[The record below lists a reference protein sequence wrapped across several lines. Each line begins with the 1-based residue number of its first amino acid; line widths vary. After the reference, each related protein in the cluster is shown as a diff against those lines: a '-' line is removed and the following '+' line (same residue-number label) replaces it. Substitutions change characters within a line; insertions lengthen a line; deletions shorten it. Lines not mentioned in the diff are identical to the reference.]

1 MAPMDSAR
9 PEPPAVRERAQ
20 ALGEGV
26 LAAVRRILEGPDGPL
41 ALAIVLAL
49 AALLQLALFTAG
61 DGDLTGSMVVNL
73 LATLPIAL
81 MRRRRLLVAAW
92 VVTLATCLALVD
104 VMTSLTLAA
113 LVAQLT
119 IAYVVATRRRRRASA
134 LLTLALLVAVI
145 SVQPTGNARITAVLV
160 LVLVVAA
167 QALGDARRQGRQAIA
182 ERDETRR
189 AMADTLRGQA
199 AMEER
204 ARIARELHDVVA
216 HHVSMVAV
224 QAETARLTT
233 PGMPP
238 QGQERLAAI
247 GDTARDAL
255 TEMRRLLGV
264 LRSDAP
270 GDAERSPQPGLD
282 RLAELLDD
290 ARNAG
295 TSVRLVVHGRVAT
308 LPPGI
313 DLTAY
318 RIVQE
323 ALTNARRHAPGA
335 AVEVEVAF
343 GDDVLQVR
351 VRDDGVGGNDI
362 SGVGGSVVEGH
373 GLLGMRERAA
383 MVGGTLRAGAAS
395 GGGFAV
401 EADLPIGEAAT

>member
-1 MAPMDSAR
+1 MDSAR
-9 PEPPAVRERAQ
+9 PEPPVVRERAQ
-20 ALGEGV
+20 ALGESA
-26 LAAVRRILEGPDGPL
+26 LAAGQRILDGPDGPL

-49 AALLQLALFTAG
+49 AALLQLTLFTAG
-61 DGDLTGSMVVNL
+61 DGELAGSMVINL

-81 MRRRRLLVAAW
+81 MRWRRLLVAAW
-92 VVTLATCLALVD
+92 VVTLATCFALVD

-119 IAYVVATRRRRRASA
+119 IAYVVATRHRRRASA

-145 SVQPTGNARITAVLV
+145 SVQPGDNARVTAVLV

-270 GDAERSPQPGLD
+270 GDAERAPQPGLD

-295 TSVRLVVHGRVAT
+295 TSVRLVVHGHVVA

-351 VRDDGVGGNDI
+351 VRDEGP
-362 SGVGGSVVEGH
+362 GSADSDPDGH

-383 MVGGTLRAGAAS
+383 MVGGTLRAGSAP
-395 GGGFAV
+395 GGGFVV

>member
-1 MAPMDSAR
+1 
-9 PEPPAVRERAQ
+9 
-20 ALGEGV
+20 
-26 LAAVRRILEGPDGPL
+26 
-41 ALAIVLAL
+41 
-49 AALLQLALFTAG
+49 
-61 DGDLTGSMVVNL
+61 
-73 LATLPIAL
+73 
-81 MRRRRLLVAAW
+81 
-92 VVTLATCLALVD
+92 
-104 VMTSLTLAA
+104 
-113 LVAQLT
+113 
-119 IAYVVATRRRRRASA
+119 
-134 LLTLALLVAVI
+134 
-145 SVQPTGNARITAVLV
+145 
-160 LVLVVAA
+160 VLVVAA

-270 GDAERSPQPGLD
+270 GDAERAPQPGLD
-282 RLAELLDD
+282 RLAALLDD

-295 TSVRLVVHGRVAT
+295 TSVRLVVHGRVAA

-351 VRDDGVGGNDI
+351 VRDDGVGGDDV

-383 MVGGTLRAGAAS
+383 MVGGTLRAGAAP

>member
-1 MAPMDSAR
+1 MDSAH
-9 PEPPAVRERAQ
+9 PEPPVVRERAQ
-20 ALGEGV
+20 ALGESA
-26 LAAVRRILEGPDGPL
+26 LAAGQRILDGPDGPL

-49 AALLQLALFTAG
+49 AALLQLTLFAAG
-61 DGDLTGSMVVNL
+61 DVDLAGSMVINL

-81 MRRRRLLVAAW
+81 MRWRRLLVAAW

-145 SVQPTGNARITAVLV
+145 SVQPGDNARVTAVLV

-270 GDAERSPQPGLD
+270 GDAERAPQPGLD
-282 RLAELLDD
+282 RLAALLDD

-295 TSVRLVVHGRVAT
+295 TSVRLVVHGRVAA

-351 VRDDGVGGNDI
+351 VRDDGVGGDDV
-362 SGVGGSVVEGH
+362 SGVGGSIVKGH

-383 MVGGTLRAGAAS
+383 MVGGTLRAGAAP

>member
-1 MAPMDSAR
+1 
-9 PEPPAVRERAQ
+9 
-20 ALGEGV
+20 
-26 LAAVRRILEGPDGPL
+26 
-41 ALAIVLAL
+41 VLAL
-49 AALLQLALFTAG
+49 AALMQLALFTAG
-61 DGDLTGSMVVNL
+61 DADLAGSMIINL
-73 LATLPIAL
+73 LATLPIVL
-81 MRRRRLLVAAW
+81 VRRWLLVTAW
-92 VVTLATCLALVD
+92 IVTLATCFAILNPV
-104 VMTSLTLAA
+104 TSLTVAA

-119 IAYVVATRRRRRASA
+119 VAYLVATRRRRRASA
-134 LLTLALLVAVI
+134 LLSLAFLFVLVSA
-145 SVQPTGNARITAVLV
+145 PPADGARVTAVLV

-167 QALGDARRQGRQAIA
+167 QALGDARQQRRHAIA

-238 QGQERLAAI
+238 EGQARLAAI

-255 TEMRRLLGV
+255 TEMRRLLGL
-264 LRSDAP
+264 LRSDAADGP
-270 GDAERSPQPGLD
+270 ERAPQPGLD
-282 RLAELLDD
+282 RLAALLDD

-295 TSVRLVVHGRVAT
+295 TTVRLVVRGHVIA

-323 ALTNARRHAPGA
+323 ALTNARRHAPSA
-335 AVEVEVAF
+335 AVEVELAF
-343 GDDVLQVR
+343 GEDVLHVR
-351 VRDDGVGGNDI
+351 VRDDGVGG
-362 SGVGGSVVEGH
+362 SVVTDPDGH

-383 MVGGTLRAGAAS
+383 MVGGALRAGAAP

>member
-1 MAPMDSAR
+1 MDSAR
-9 PEPPAVRERAQ
+9 PEPPVVRERAQ
-20 ALGEGV
+20 ALGESA
-26 LAAVRRILEGPDGPL
+26 LAAGQRILDGPDGPL

-49 AALLQLALFTAG
+49 AALLQLTLFTAG
-61 DGDLTGSMVVNL
+61 DGELAGSMVINL

-81 MRRRRLLVAAW
+81 MRWRRLLVAAW
-92 VVTLATCLALVD
+92 VVTLATCFALVD

-145 SVQPTGNARITAVLV
+145 SVQPGDNARVTAVLV

-270 GDAERSPQPGLD
+270 GDAERAPQPGLD

-295 TSVRLVVHGRVAT
+295 TSVRLVVHGHVVA

-351 VRDDGVGGNDI
+351 VRDEGP
-362 SGVGGSVVEGH
+362 GSADSDPDGH

-383 MVGGTLRAGAAS
+383 MVGGTLRAGSAT
-395 GGGFAV
+395 GGGFVV

>member
-1 MAPMDSAR
+1 MDSAR
-9 PEPPAVRERAQ
+9 PEPPVVRERAQ
-20 ALGEGV
+20 ALGESA
-26 LAAVRRILEGPDGPL
+26 LAAGQRILDGPDGPL

-49 AALLQLALFTAG
+49 AALLQLTLFTAG
-61 DGDLTGSMVVNL
+61 DGELAGSMVINL

-81 MRRRRLLVAAW
+81 MRWRRLLVAAW
-92 VVTLATCLALVD
+92 VVTLATCFALVD

-145 SVQPTGNARITAVLV
+145 SVQPGDNARVTAVLV

-189 AMADTLRGQA
+189 AMADTLRGHA

-270 GDAERSPQPGLD
+270 GDAERAPQPGLD

-295 TSVRLVVHGRVAT
+295 TSARLVVHGRVAA

-351 VRDDGVGGNDI
+351 VRDDGPGPA
-362 SGVGGSVVEGH
+362 GVDGSVVDGH
-373 GLLGMRERAA
+373 GLLGMRERVA
-383 MVGGTLRAGAAS
+383 MVGGTLRAGGAGA
-395 GGGFAV
+395 GGFAV
-401 EADLPIGEAAT
+401 EADLPIGEAPA

>member
-1 MAPMDSAR
+1 MDSAR
-9 PEPPAVRERAQ
+9 PEPPVVRERAQ
-20 ALGEGV
+20 ALGESA
-26 LAAVRRILEGPDGPL
+26 LAAGQRILDGPDGPL

-49 AALLQLALFTAG
+49 AALLQLTLFTAG
-61 DGDLTGSMVVNL
+61 DGELAGSMVINL

-81 MRRRRLLVAAW
+81 MRWRRLLVAAW
-92 VVTLATCLALVD
+92 VVTLATCFALVD

-134 LLTLALLVAVI
+134 LLTLALLVGVI
-145 SVQPTGNARITAVLV
+145 SVPPGDNARVTAVLV

-189 AMADTLRGQA
+189 AMADTLRGHA

-270 GDAERSPQPGLD
+270 GDAERAPQPGLD

-295 TSVRLVVHGRVAT
+295 TSVRLVVHGHVVV

-351 VRDDGVGGNDI
+351 VRDEGP
-362 SGVGGSVVEGH
+362 GSADADPDGH

-383 MVGGTLRAGAAS
+383 MVGGTLRAGTAP
-395 GGGFAV
+395 GGGFVV

>member
-1 MAPMDSAR
+1 MASMDSVR

-20 ALGEGV
+20 ALGARA
-26 LAAVRRILEGPDGPL
+26 LAAGRRIMEGPDGPL
-41 ALAIVLAL
+41 TLAIALAL
-49 AALLQLALFTAG
+49 AALLQVVLFTDDNAG
-61 DGDLTGSMVVNL
+61 RTGSMVVNL
-73 LATLPIAL
+73 LVTLPVAL
-81 MRRRRLLVAAW
+81 TRRRLLPAAW
-92 VVTLATCLALVD
+92 VVTLATCWAIADPVA
-104 VMTSLTLAA
+104 SLTLAA
-113 LVAQLT
+113 VVAQVTVAYLVAT
-119 IAYVVATRRRRRASA
+119 HRRRRASA
-134 LLTLALLVAVI
+134 LLGLALLFVAVAAP
-145 SVQPTGNARITAVLV
+145 SQDNARVTAVLV

-167 QALGDARRQGRQAIA
+167 QVFGDARRQGRQAIA
-182 ERDETRR
+182 ERDATRR
-189 AMADTLRGQA
+189 AMADTMRDQA

-238 QGQERLAAI
+238 EGQARLAAI

-270 GDAERSPQPGLD
+270 GDAERAPQPGLD
-282 RLAELLDD
+282 RLDELLDD
-290 ARNAG
+290 ARTAG
-295 TSVRLVVHGRVAT
+295 TSVHLLVQGHVVA

-323 ALTNARRHAPGA
+323 ALTNARRHAPRA
-335 AVEVEVAF
+335 AVEVELAF
-343 GDDVLQVR
+343 GEGVLHVR
-351 VRDDGVGGNDI
+351 VRDDGVGASVI
-362 SGVGGSVVEGH
+362 AGVGGSVIDGH

-383 MVGGTLRAGAAS
+383 MVGGVLRAGAAP
-395 GGGFAV
+395 GGGFVV
-401 EADLPIGEAAT
+401 EADLPIGEAPT

>member
-9 PEPPAVRERAQ
+9 PEPPAVRERTQ
-20 ALGEGV
+20 ALGERV
-26 LAAVRRILEGPDGPL
+26 LAAVRRILDGPDGPL

-49 AALLQLALFTAG
+49 AALLQLALFSAG
-61 DGDLTGSMVVNL
+61 DGDLAGSMVANL

-92 VVTLATCLALVD
+92 VVTLATFLALVD

-238 QGQERLAAI
+238 RGQERLAAI

-270 GDAERSPQPGLD
+270 GDAERAPQPGLD

-295 TSVRLVVHGRVAT
+295 TSVRLVVHGRVAA

-343 GDDVLQVR
+343 GDDVLHVR
-351 VRDDGVGGNDI
+351 VRDDGVGGDDI
-362 SGVGGSVVEGH
+362 SGPGGSVVEGH

-401 EADLPIGEAAT
+401 EADLPIGQAAR

>member
-1 MAPMDSAR
+1 MDSAR
-9 PEPPAVRERAQ
+9 PEPPVVRERAQ
-20 ALGEGV
+20 ALGESA
-26 LAAVRRILEGPDGPL
+26 LAAGQRILDGPDGPL

-49 AALLQLALFTAG
+49 AALLQLTLFTAG
-61 DGDLTGSMVVNL
+61 DGELAGSMVINL

-81 MRRRRLLVAAW
+81 MRWRRLLVAAW
-92 VVTLATCLALVD
+92 VVTLATCFALVD

-134 LLTLALLVAVI
+134 LMTLALLVAVI
-145 SVQPTGNARITAVLV
+145 SVQPGDNARVTAVLV

-270 GDAERSPQPGLD
+270 GDAERAPQPGLD

-295 TSVRLVVHGRVAT
+295 TSVRLVVHGHVVA

-351 VRDDGVGGNDI
+351 VRDEGP
-362 SGVGGSVVEGH
+362 GSADSDPDGH

-383 MVGGTLRAGAAS
+383 MVGGTLRAGSAT
-395 GGGFAV
+395 GGGFVV

>member
-9 PEPPAVRERAQ
+9 PEPPVVRERAH
-20 ALGEGV
+20 ALGESA
-26 LAAVRRILEGPDGPL
+26 LAAGQRILDGPDGPL

-49 AALLQLALFTAG
+49 AALLQLTLFTAG
-61 DGDLTGSMVVNL
+61 DGELAGSMVINL

-81 MRRRRLLVAAW
+81 MRWRRLLVAAW
-92 VVTLATCLALVD
+92 VVTLATCFAVVD

-134 LLTLALLVAVI
+134 LLTLALLVGVI
-145 SVQPTGNARITAVLV
+145 SVPPGDNARVTAVLV

-270 GDAERSPQPGLD
+270 GDAERAPQPGLD

-295 TSVRLVVHGRVAT
+295 TSVRLVVHGHVVAM
-308 LPPGI
+308 PPGI

-323 ALTNARRHAPGA
+323 ALTNARRHAPDA

-351 VRDDGVGGNDI
+351 VRDDGP
-362 SGVGGSVVEGH
+362 GSAESDPDGH

-383 MVGGTLRAGAAS
+383 MVGGTLRAGTAP
-395 GGGFAV
+395 GGGFVV